1 MARTPLS
8 PQPLSKTLTP
18 LAGVLLGCALLPAL
32 TVAAEAPQTTADE
45 MIDTTRRSVRST
57 AEWLARGVDSWFGDR
72 PFSEGGQ
79 VTDGRISLGILHR
92 QDEGNSVSL
101 RFNARFRL
109 PNLERRAY
117 VFVGR
122 DNPRELITDKPGA
135 LARQQRLLT
144 DSNADQRVV
153 AGFGL
158 SLHEAVDFRVGFR
171 GGLKPYAQARYRKP
185 WQLGPRD
192 LLELRETVFW
202 SIDDHLGS
210 TTALSWE
217 HAVSSTTAVR
227 WLSSATITQVVRHFD
242 WSTSLG
248 AYRAFGDQRLASA
261 EWLMS
266 GQQGTGVNVADYG
279 WQLRWEQPIHRS
291 GLLGEVLVG
300 HFWPRKDA
308 ASERGRAWAL
318 GGTLK
323 MRF

>member
-1 MARTPLS
+1 MAAAL
-8 PQPLSKTLTP
+8 
-18 LAGVLLGCALLPAL
+18 LAGMLLPAAAA
-32 TVAAEAPQTTADE
+32 AAEPPPSATDE
-45 MIDTTRRSVRST
+45 VLDTTRRSVRST

-72 PFSEGGQ
+72 PFSDGGQ
-79 VTDGRISLGILHR
+79 VSDGRISLGVLHR
-92 QDEGNSVSL
+92 QDEGSSVSL

-117 VFVGR
+117 FFVGR
-122 DNPRELITDKPGA
+122 DNPREVITDKPGA

-158 SLHEAVDFRVGFR
+158 SLHEAVDFRLGFR

-185 WQLGPRD
+185 WQLTPRD

-202 SIDDHLGS
+202 SVDDHFGS

-217 HAVSSTTAVR
+217 RAVSSTTAVR
-227 WLSSATITQVVRHFD
+227 WLSAATITQAVRHFD

-248 AYRAFGDQRLASA
+248 AYRAFGNQRLGSV

-266 GQQGTGVNVADYG
+266 GQQGTGVTVADYG
-279 WQLRWEQPIHRS
+279 WQLKWEQPIHRS
-291 GLLGEVLVG
+291 GLLGEVVVG

-308 ASERGRAWAL
+308 SSERERAWAI
-318 GGTLK
+318 GATVK